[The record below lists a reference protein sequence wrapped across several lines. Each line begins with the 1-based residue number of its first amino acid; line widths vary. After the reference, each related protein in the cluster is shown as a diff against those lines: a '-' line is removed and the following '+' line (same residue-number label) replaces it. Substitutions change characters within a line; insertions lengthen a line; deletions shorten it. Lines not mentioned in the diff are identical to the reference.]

1 LQDGLN
7 GHELPPVPAA
17 WRASGVR
24 LVARAAQ
31 HWQRRIFSIRR
42 IHGRQFAQIE
52 YGSAVGFDASGVHAI
67 CAQSGAYSLLL
78 CFVLHSHVTRIA
90 LQATASRD
98 GRDVTAVRRF
108 LLWTSRQMRNILAC
122 TFKLKGDLMKPLTA
136 KLALYTL
143 LTLTIGAF
151 AASAQISTQIVFRM
165 SRPFVVGNT
174 TFPEG
179 NFVIREVPGAAK
191 LTLEFSNPRGGAS
204 TKVETQSIPPD
215 PTIHA
220 AEIAF
225 NKYANL
231 MALSQVFPGPGK
243 HGYQLVPGQAERDA
257 AKTEKPLRQTI
268 PAHGS

>member
-1 LQDGLN
+1 
-7 GHELPPVPAA
+7 
-17 WRASGVR
+17 
-24 LVARAAQ
+24 
-31 HWQRRIFSIRR
+31 
-42 IHGRQFAQIE
+42 
-52 YGSAVGFDASGVHAI
+52 
-67 CAQSGAYSLLL
+67 
-78 CFVLHSHVTRIA
+78 
-90 LQATASRD
+90 
-98 GRDVTAVRRF
+98 
-108 LLWTSRQMRNILAC
+108 
-122 TFKLKGDLMKPLTA
+122 MKPLA
-136 KLALYTL
+136 GKLALFMVL
-143 LTLTIGAF
+143 ALIVGVF
-151 AASAQISTQIVFRM
+151 VASAQISTQIVFRM

-243 HGYQLVPGQAERDA
+243 HGYQLVPGASEKAA